1 MFILSVSLSSTSK
14 LSIFL
19 YVASEPD
26 HIKIKNT
33 RQKSVQRLFR
43 KFKVLLGG
51 SGEDVGIEMV
61 TKKF

>member
-1 MFILSVSLSSTSK
+1 MLQSMVLQRVGHD
-14 LSIFL
+14 LANEQQPEL
-19 YVASEPD
+19 D

-43 KFKVLLGG
+43 KLKVLLGG

-61 TKKF
+61 TKNF

>member
-1 MFILSVSLSSTSK
+1 MLQSMVSQRAGHDLATEQQ
-14 LSIFL
+14 LEL
-19 YVASEPD
+19 D
-26 HIKIKNT
+26 HIQIKNT

-61 TKKF
+61 TKNV